1 MPRHLALEFEKHKS
15 RGDRV
20 ADQITSFTGTMR
32 FVLLHTLF
40 FAAWILLNVAAARYQ
55 WDPYPFNFLTL
66 LVSLE
71 AIFLSTFVLVVQN
84 REAKRSDLRAQLDY
98 EVNLKAEQEVR
109 ELKEAL
115 KAIHR
120 ELESLKRLRP

>member
-15 RGDRV
+15 RSDRV
-20 ADQITSFTGTMR
+20 ADQISAFTGTMR
-32 FVLLHTLF
+32 FVVLHALL
-40 FAAWILLNVAAARYQ
+40 FAAWILLNVVGQRYR

-71 AIFLSTFVLVVQN
+71 AIFLSTFVLIVQN

-109 ELKEAL
+109 ELKAEL

-120 ELESLKRLRP
+120 ELESLKRVRP

>member
-1 MPRHLALEFEKHKS
+1 MPRHLALEFERHKS
-15 RGDRV
+15 RSDRF
-20 ADQITSFTGTMR
+20 ADRISAFTGTMR
-32 FVLLHTLF
+32 FVVLHVLL
-40 FAAWILLNVAAARYQ
+40 FAAWILLNFVGQRYR

-71 AIFLSTFVLVVQN
+71 AIFLSTFVLIVQN

-98 EVNLKAEQEVR
+98 EVNLKAEHEVR
-109 ELKEAL
+109 ELKAEL

-120 ELESLKRLRP
+120 ELESLRRVRP